1 MTTDNTRGITLTA
14 RMVVARH
21 TLKNLISQIKEIE
34 GDVQADVN
42 AKLSQIKKIKEEIT
56 KVGMEIDSI
65 KREIRLLNSYNVN

>member
-1 MTTDNTRGITLTA
+1 MTDNTRGITLTA
-14 RMVVARH
+14 RMVVAKH
-21 TLKNLISQIKEIE
+21 TLKNLLSQIKEIE
-34 GDVQADVN
+34 SDAQTDIN